1 MKEKLY
7 EKINRV
13 RVQEG
18 MDALDLPTFKTKSA
32 FDIALEGVKGRAD
45 LARLLVSLKKDGK
58 LMLSHTEIK
67 KLSSN
72 VYKFKKTL
80 DIENNDIN
88 EKSEPRFD
96 EARLSVDIADDVKS
110 ISQPLTYEDELNEFF
125 KS

>member
-1 MKEKLY
+1 
-7 EKINRV
+7 
-13 RVQEG
+13 
-18 MDALDLPTFKTKSA
+18 
-32 FDIALEGVKGRAD
+32 
-45 LARLLVSLKKDGK
+45 
-58 LMLSHTEIK
+58 MLSHTEIK

-72 VYKFKKTL
+72 VYPKFKKTL